1 MPRKK
6 PDIDYDTHRIAK
18 FLLKDDF
25 LYKMIPTKNGSYNFV
40 YQRKIYQEEIRLF
53 YNTDTIIAKYQTTET
68 GKCKKLLCVWSD

>member
-1 MPRKK
+1 MTNTDKELN
-6 PDIDYDTHRIAK
+6 TQRIAR
-18 FLLKDDF
+18 FMLKGDF

-40 YQRKIYQEEIRLF
+40 YQRRIYNDEVRLF